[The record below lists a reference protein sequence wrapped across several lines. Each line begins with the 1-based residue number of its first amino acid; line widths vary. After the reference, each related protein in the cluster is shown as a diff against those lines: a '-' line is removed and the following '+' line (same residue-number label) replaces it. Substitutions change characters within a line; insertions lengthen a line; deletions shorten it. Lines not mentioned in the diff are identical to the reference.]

1 MALTDLADWENKIY
15 LYSQYI
21 LGSMVYKH
29 VSEPYLQGS
38 VHPPFTY
45 MTINIAYSHNIE
57 WSYNPAEKKK
67 TKLFFWKNWI
77 WI

>member
-21 LGSMVYKH
+21 LGSMVDKH

-38 VHPPFTY
+38 VHPLFTY
-45 MTINIAYSHNIE
+45 MTINIAYSHNIA
-57 WSYNPAEKKK
+57 NDLITQLRKKK
-67 TKLFFWKNWI
+67 YFS
-77 WI
+77 